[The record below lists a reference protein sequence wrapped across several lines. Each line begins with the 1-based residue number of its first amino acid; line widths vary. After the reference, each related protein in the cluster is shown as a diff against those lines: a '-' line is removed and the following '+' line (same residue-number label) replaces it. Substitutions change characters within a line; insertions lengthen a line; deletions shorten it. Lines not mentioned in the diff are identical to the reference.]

1 MDLLFVGKYLTNN
14 IPADDNSMEATNHE
28 VNSID
33 APAKKVNDEVL
44 PLLYKTNVSSI
55 DGESKTTNAAP
66 TSDGGTIRSNS
77 HKSYRK
83 RVKMKPN
90 RKHVGFT

>member
-1 MDLLFVGKYLTNN
+1 MD
-14 IPADDNSMEATNHE
+14 ATNHE
-28 VNSID
+28 ANIID
-33 APAKKVNDEVL
+33 TPAKKENDEVL
-44 PLLYKTNVSSI
+44 PLLYQTNISSI
-55 DGESKTTNAAP
+55 DGETKTTNAAA
-66 TSDGGTIRSNS
+66 TSDGGNIRSNS